1 MGLKTRPEAPYQTT
15 REWDRWH
22 RAWQVRV
29 ELETHPL
36 TLISASIARVIP
48 LSWSH
53 EARRIIR
60 RKTTSHYFRR
70 LVDVDTIFEKSIRTR
85 LVWVVEGKSFSD
97 TISNST
103 NRERD
108 NLLGTTPF
116 LAWHLETGGKFKFE
130 RVPLTRRENRERSHY
145 EKVELNLTRFGLRTS
160 YVFIYLSLTYI
171 HVNTKFSLHT

>member
-15 REWDRWH
+15 REWEALHRWH

-29 ELETHPL
+29 ELETQPL

-103 NRERD
+103 NR
-108 NLLGTTPF
+108 P
-116 LAWHLETGGKFKFE
+116 E
-130 RVPLTRRENRERSHY
+130 RVITSWELLLFSRDITRQGGSSNSREYLLREGKIEKRSHY
-145 EKVELNLTRFGLRTS
+145 KKVELNLTRFGLRTS
-160 YVFIYLSLTYI
+160 YGFIYLSLTYI
-171 HVNTKFSLHT
+171 HVNT